1 MNLPPFSI
9 DELIKN
15 VSLMKTPSYRA
26 DFLKLASLYKE
37 GKKMTALQK
46 DQLVAHAW
54 AIAYGLDPSCL

>member
-15 VSLMKTPSYRA
+15 VSLMKTRA
-26 DFLKLASLYKE
+26 YQVDFLNLAQKYQRGE
-37 GKKMTALQK
+37 KMTAVQK

-54 AIAYGLDPSCL
+54 AIAYRLNPSCL